1 MTPVKRTRKTPA
13 SPPARILGIDYGS
26 KRVGIALSDES
37 QTIAVPLAVI
47 PNDRTL
53 FREVRAFCESRG
65 VTEIV
70 MGDSKDMR
78 GNDNPIMKEVYA
90 FKAELERDL
99 HLPVHLEPEFF
110 TSMQAAKV
118 QGEHVLI
125 DASAAALI
133 LQSYLDRQKHA
144 KSGRE

>member
-1 MTPVKRTRKTPA
+1 MNAKKAPA
-13 SPPARILGIDYGS
+13 GRLLGIDYGS

-37 QTIAVPLAVI
+37 HTIAVPLAVI

-53 FREVRAFCESRG
+53 FREVRGFCESRG
-65 VTEIV
+65 VSGIV
-70 MGDSKDMR
+70 MGDSKDAR
-78 GNDNPIMKEVYA
+78 GNDNPIMKEVHA

-99 HLPVHLEPEFF
+99 QLPVELEPEFF

-118 QGEHVLI
+118 QGEHVLL

-133 LQSYLDRQKHA
+133 LQSYLDRMKHA
-144 KSGRE
+144 KAKKSSAR